1 LTASIRDA
9 PRSRAALVSLTLVG
23 LGLCAGLI
31 ALGNWQLDRRT
42 WKLDLIAR
50 VEQRAHATPVAAPGP
65 EQWAQV
71 SAQHDEYRRV
81 RLAGTFLHD
90 RETLVQA
97 STALGSGYWV
107 LTPLKTADGPVVL
120 INRGFVG
127 PQRRDRASR
136 GASGAPVTVIG
147 LLRLTEPG
155 GTLLRRNDPAH
166 ERWYS
171 RDVSA
176 ISAARGLTGCAPF
189 FVDAEAATAPQD
201 EAGGQAVPVGGLT
214 VIAFHNNHLV
224 YAVTWYALALMVA
237 VAAGYLVLVEGRLR
251 REGDFSNKIE

>member
-1 LTASIRDA
+1 LTASIFEA
-9 PRSRAALVSLTLVG
+9 PRSRAALVSLTLAG

-31 ALGNWQLDRRT
+31 ALGSWQLERRA

-50 VEQRAHATPVAAPGP
+50 VEQRVHAAPVAVPGP
-65 EQWAQV
+65 EQWPQV
-71 SAQHDEYRRV
+71 SAQRDEYRRV
-81 RLAGTFLHD
+81 RLTGTFLHD

-120 INRGFVG
+120 INRGFVL
-127 PQRRDRASR
+127 PERRDRPGR
-136 GASGAPVTVIG
+136 GASGASVTVIG

-155 GTLLRRNDPAH
+155 GTFLRRNDPAH
-166 ERWYS
+166 DRWYS

-176 ISAARGLTGCAPF
+176 ISAARGLTGCPPF

-201 EAGGQAVPVGGLT
+201 ESGGQAVPVAGLT
-214 VIAFHNNHLV
+214 VIAFRNDHLV
-224 YAVTWYALALMVA
+224 YAVTWYALALMAA
-237 VAAGYLVLVEGRLR
+237 VAAGHLVLVEARSR
-251 REGDFSNKIE
+251 RDGGCL